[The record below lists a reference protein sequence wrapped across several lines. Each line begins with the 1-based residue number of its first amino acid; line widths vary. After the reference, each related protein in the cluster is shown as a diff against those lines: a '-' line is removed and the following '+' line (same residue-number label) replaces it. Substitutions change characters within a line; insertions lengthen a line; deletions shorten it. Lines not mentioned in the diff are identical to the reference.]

1 MPHTTKAGRGGE
13 VHVPAMKSG
22 ATPGQATVPVGRD
35 TPAPIQDE
43 QFSCDTTPCVHKA
56 MTGER
61 CKGKCLNP
69 RDCAGTPDAA
79 D

>member
-1 MPHTTKAGRGGE
+1 MSDEDFCLEH
-13 VHVPAMKSG
+13 
-22 ATPGQATVPVGRD
+22 GRD
-35 TPAPIQDE
+35 FMRCDKGPIAYCKKCDE

-69 RDCAGTPDAA
+69 RDCSGTPD
-79 D
+79 